1 MGLSPRANVPHLLAP
16 DPFYFKGS
24 LCVPPR
30 PDEPRI
36 LKTILQAMM
45 RQAAWDSEAE
55 DAKAMIG
62 PGAGGCGMAALFKV
76 LDPLGKG
83 YVLDTDLLQLTKEH
97 EANVPFA
104 NLCAVVQEVELCRG
118 GRPMGYMSFRDVG
131 KLIFPITSKEHK
143 AMCDATSDEEAR
155 SVLYILHFS
164 EPCPKCGFRIQRDS
178 DSAGC
183 PSVVCSNCKAPFRCF
198 VVGRPSL
205 EGPGATAADRF
216 TLCRLVA
223 ALASAAENLQLDR
236 KRLAN
241 EAGFDQ
247 TCLREAFNYISSGRP
262 TFDTVDLRQAFRDQ
276 QIPVL
281 EKEMDLLWQR
291 YSPNFGAGVTWEHF
305 RKQLRYDPMWTPESC
320 TATNR
325 LLTAVIQ
332 TMVRQ
337 AATDAG
343 AEDAKALGPKGC
355 PLMALFESLDP
366 TNKGFL
372 LDNDFWHLV
381 QDFNAHTNFGS
392 LCTMVQEVQ
401 LRRRYE
407 SSLPGRFSVR
417 EFGVLI
423 YPFDSKEYFALR
435 ACTSDDDAKSQLYLL
450 QHSEPCPK
458 CGIRVQRDFEA
469 SACPEVSCP
478 KCRTA
483 FRCVRVGAGHEIR
496 GLSVQAR
503 QQLCRVI
510 SAAAQAAEELEKD
523 RLRLSQLLG
532 HDATVLSDVFSFLS
546 QGRQSFT
553 LPDLRRAL
561 THLQLRLSERN
572 LNLMWSRYA
581 PYGSA
586 TVGFRDFIR
595 QLKPLTKAGPI

>member
-1 MGLSPRANVPHLLAP
+1 MV
-16 DPFYFKGS
+16 
-24 LCVPPR
+24 
-30 PDEPRI
+30 
-36 LKTILQAMM
+36 

-83 YVLDTDLLQLTKEH
+83 YVLDTDLLQLVKEH

-104 NLCAVVQEVELCRG
+104 NLCAIVQEAELRRG
-118 GRPMGYMSFRDVG
+118 GRPTGTMSFRDVG
-131 KLIFPITSKEHK
+131 KMIFPITSKEHK
-143 AMCDATSDEEAR
+143 AMCDAISDDEAK
-155 SVLYILHFS
+155 SVLYVLHFS
-164 EPCPKCGFRIQRDS
+164 EPCPQCGFRIQRDS

-183 PSVVCSNCKAPFRCF
+183 PNVVCTHCKAPFRCF
-198 VVGRPSL
+198 VVGRPTL

-223 ALASAAENLQLDR
+223 ALASTAENLQLDR

-241 EAGFDQ
+241 EPGFDQ
-247 TCLREAFNYISSGRP
+247 TSLREAFNYISSHRP
-262 TFDTVDLRQAFRDQ
+262 TFDTMDLRQAFRDQ
-276 QIPVL
+276 QVPAL

-291 YSPNFGAGVTWEHF
+291 YAPNFGAGVSWEHF
-305 RKQLRYDPMWTPESC
+305 QKQLRYDPMWTPESC

-337 AATDAG
+337 ATTDLA
-343 AEDAKALGPKGC
+343 AEDAKALGIKGC
-355 PLMALFESLDP
+355 PLMAMFDSLDL

-372 LDNDFWHLV
+372 LDNDFWQLV
-381 QDFNAHTNFGS
+381 QDFNAHTSFSS
-392 LCTMVQEVQ
+392 LCTMLQEVQ

-407 SSLPGRFSVR
+407 SSLPGRLSVR

-423 YPFDSKEYFALR
+423 YPVDSREYLALR
-435 ACTSDDDAKSQLYLL
+435 PCTSDNEAKTQLYLL
-450 QHSEPCPK
+450 QHAEPCPK
-458 CGIRVQRDFEA
+458 CGIYIQRDFEA
-469 SACPEVSCP
+469 SGCPEVSCL
-478 KCRTA
+478 KCRTS
-483 FRCVRVGAGHEIR
+483 FRCTRVGAGHEIR

-503 QQLCRVI
+503 QQLCRII
-510 SAAAQAAEELEKD
+510 SAGAHAAEELEKD

-561 THLQLRLSERN
+561 THLNLRLSEKQ
-572 LNLMWSRYA
+572 LTLMWSRYA
-581 PYGSA
+581 PHGSP
-586 TVGFRDFIR
+586 TVSFRNFIR